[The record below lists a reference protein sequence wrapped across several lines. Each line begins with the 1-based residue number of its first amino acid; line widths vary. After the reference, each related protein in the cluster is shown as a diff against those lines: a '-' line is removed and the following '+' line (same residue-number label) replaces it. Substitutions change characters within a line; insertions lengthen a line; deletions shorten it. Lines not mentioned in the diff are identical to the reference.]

1 MTSKE
6 KEAYYKGLNDGIDI
20 MTTELAKYKKA
31 FEILKELLSLDKD
44 TSLDGKV
51 VFYTL
56 YFTGE
61 IPYENYERLEKEEY
75 ELLEE
80 LMKDAK
86 D

>member
-1 MTSKE
+1 MSDLYYDADLINYCEELEE
-6 KEAYYKGLNDGIDI
+6 K
-20 MTTELAKYKKA
+20 LAKYKRA

-61 IPYENYERLEKEEY
+61 IPYENYERLGKDDY

-80 LMKDAK
+80 LLNG
-86 D
+86 